1 MALHVTVADLP
12 LPASAP
18 HYNVATDTAPY
29 AVRCVNSTPQVRK
42 GGGAWRMARNY
53 RTTDPQ
59 RIMAQLAEAGFT
71 VTRAT
76 NLFSHSCSDSGGPSP
91 WRYGIEA
98 VYPHASHYH
107 DEGAPYVDRA
117 RLLLA
122 HNGRQALQIGLG
134 ALRFECTNQ
143 FIGSVIHIRHTDPEI
158 DYFVADPAAVL
169 MSMRG
174 ACGNTVRQVES
185 LRGRDWPPE
194 LLSALRPA
202 PRLHTAVS
210 NTLPDYP
217 DGPNRFS
224 AWSLVQAL
232 TSVRSPRTIKAA
244 SVLLQRPELFD
255 SDAGE
260 ATGAMDAYRTIF
272 SRN

>member
-12 LPASAP
+12 LPAAAP
-18 HYNVATDTAPY
+18 HYNVADLGSRDRGT
-29 AVRCVNSTPQVRK
+29 VRCVNSTPQVRK

-76 NLFSHSCSDSGGPSP
+76 NLFSHSCSDYGGPSP

-98 VYPHASHYH
+98 VYPHTSPAITS
-107 DEGAPYVDRA
+107 YVDRA

-210 NTLPDYP
+210 NALPDYP